1 MTLFLIHNTHTPA
14 RHTEPNQI
22 FKALVD
28 ARVTSELFIQ
38 RIVAP
43 IIRIILVVALEL
55 RALAHQTFRFPSR
68 VRVAPEFFLV
78 EKLGFDLPAT

>member
-43 IIRIILVVALEL
+43 IILVISVEL
-55 RALAHQTFRFPSR
+55 RALAHKTFRFPSR
-68 VRVAPEFFLV
+68 VRVSSEFVFLV
-78 EKLGFDLPAT
+78 AKLGFDLPAT